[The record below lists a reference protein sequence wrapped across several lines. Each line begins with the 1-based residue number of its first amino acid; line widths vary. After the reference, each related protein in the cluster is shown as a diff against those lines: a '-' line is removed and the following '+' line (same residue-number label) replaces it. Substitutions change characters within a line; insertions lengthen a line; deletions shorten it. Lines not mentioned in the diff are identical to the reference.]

1 MKELSVIIVTYNSE
15 PDIYG
20 CLEAL
25 FAHND
30 LGEALE
36 VIVVDNNSSCFAHMR
51 DELKR
56 LYGDKVKVCSNK
68 QNGGY
73 GQGNNI
79 GIKHAT
85 SPVIM
90 IMNPDVRWE
99 KGSFK
104 TIVQAYQTSPTLAMC
119 GFKQVTMQGDRA
131 LSFCYTNCSSAIEK
145 SLGTFIA
152 NRLEHYQAKK
162 MCLAGACFCIRK
174 AMMETIGGFDEQI
187 FLYAEENDIHYRM
200 HEHFPQAFSRYNP
213 QMVYRHRCE
222 NRAFSENSWRQ
233 QIESNLY
240 VCQKRHIAPARYLQ
254 TEIGSMRIVRL
265 LKRLSGNTANLPV
278 LDKKLAIIRSYT

>member
-1 MKELSVIIVTYNSE
+1 MSVIIVTYNSE

-36 VIVVDNNSSCFAHMR
+36 VIVVDNDSRDFAHMQ

-56 LYGDKVKVCSNK
+56 LYGARVQVLHNT

-73 GQGNNI
+73 GQGNNL
-79 GIKHAT
+79 GIQHSSA
-85 SPVIM
+85 PVIM

-99 KGSFK
+99 RGSFK
-104 TIVQAYQTSPTLAMC
+104 TIVQAYQTSPTLAMY

-152 NRLEHYQAKK
+152 NRLEHYLAKK
-162 MCLAGACFCIRK
+162 MCLAGACFSIRK

-200 HEHFPQAFSRYNP
+200 HKRFPQALSRYNP

-222 NRAFSENSWRQ
+222 NRAFSESSWRR

-265 LKRLSGNTANLPV
+265 LKRLSGQTANIPV

>member
-1 MKELSVIIVTYNSE
+1 MTYHSE

-36 VIVVDNNSSCFAHMR
+36 VIVVDNNSRDFAHMQA
-51 DELKR
+51 ELEH
-56 LYGDKVKVCSNK
+56 LYGQRITLLRNT

-79 GIKHAT
+79 GIKHSSA
-85 SPVIM
+85 PVIM

-104 TIVQAYQTSPTLAMC
+104 AIVQAYKEHPTLAMY

-131 LSFCYTNCSSAIEK
+131 LSFCYTHCCSAIEK
-145 SLGTFIA
+145 SLGTFMA
-152 NRLEHYQAKK
+152 NRLERYKAKK
-162 MCLAGACFCIRK
+162 MCFAGACFSLRK
-174 AMMETIGGFDEQI
+174 AMMEAIGGFDEQI

-200 HEHFPQAFSRYNP
+200 HAQFPQAVYRYNP

-222 NRAFSENSWRQ
+222 NREFSESSWRR

-240 VCQKRHIAPARYLQ
+240 VCQKRHIAPARYLK

-265 LKRLSGNTANLPV
+265 LKRLSGQTANLPV

>member
-20 CLEAL
+20 CLDAL

-30 LGEALE
+30 LDDALE
-36 VIVVDNNSSCFAHMR
+36 VIVVDNNSRDFAHMQ
-51 DELKR
+51 DEIAR
-56 LYGDKVKVCSNK
+56 LYGKKVTVLSNS

-79 GIKHAT
+79 GIRHAS

-99 KGSFK
+99 NGSFK
-104 TIVQAYQTSPTLAMC
+104 SIVQAYQEHPTLAMC

-145 SLGTFIA
+145 SLGTFMA
-152 NRLEHYQAKK
+152 NRFDRYKAKE
-162 MCLAGACFCIRK
+162 MCLAGACFSIRK
-174 AMMETIGGFDEQI
+174 AMMETIGGFDEHI

-200 HEHFPQAFSRYNP
+200 QERFPQALYRYNP

-222 NRAFSENSWRQ
+222 NREFSESSWRR

-265 LKRLSGNTANLPV
+265 LKRLSGQTANLPV

>member
-36 VIVVDNNSSCFAHMR
+36 VIVVDNDSRDFTHMQN
-51 DELKR
+51 ELKR

-104 TIVQAYQTSPTLAMC
+104 TIVQAYQTSPTLAMY

-162 MCLAGACFCIRK
+162 MCLAGACFSIRK

-200 HEHFPQAFSRYNP
+200 HERFPQALSRYNP

-265 LKRLSGNTANLPV
+265 LKRLSGQTANLPV